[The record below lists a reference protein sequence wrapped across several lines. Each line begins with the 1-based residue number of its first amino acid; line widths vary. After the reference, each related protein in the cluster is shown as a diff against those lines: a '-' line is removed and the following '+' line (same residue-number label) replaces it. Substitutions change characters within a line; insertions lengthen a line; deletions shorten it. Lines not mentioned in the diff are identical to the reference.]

1 MSSRQASVLCWS
13 QPKGGNYSKCLG
25 IELSDG
31 MLASIHEALGSA
43 PIMGEEDLARI
54 NLSDLNQENAYAV
67 KELRR

>member
-1 MSSRQASVLCWS
+1 
-13 QPKGGNYSKCLG
+13 
-25 IELSDG
+25 

-67 KELRR
+67 KELRG